1 MTRIEAQVGLPFGV
15 KLLLITTAALV
26 AVIVGLAAGILARFD
41 GARTPACIT
50 RGGASFGV
58 ALTLLVL
65 VLSNLGALG

>member
-1 MTRIEAQVGLPFGV
+1 MRLSFGV
-15 KLLLITTAALV
+15 KLLLVTMAALV
-26 AVIVGLAAGILARFD
+26 AVIVGMAAGILARLD

-65 VLSNLGALG
+65 VLSSLGALG